1 MISKIRT
8 VWYTTI
14 LITVIEWSN
23 LVHLLNIDQAQT
35 IGDKLDEKIYSMV
48 PQ

>member
-23 LVHLLNIDQAQT
+23 LVHLLNIDQVQA